1 MSNITQ
7 IIKATT
13 ESNGNVMALVIHG
26 SGIKLRPGIQTTQI
40 PRITPITCLGWNVN
54 NMDSQYIVLSG
65 SVVLVL
71 DSPWKMCSRKMLPVS
86 CEITICP
93 FHSLGLSTREYN

>member
-7 IIKATT
+7 IIKGTT
-13 ESNGNVMALVIHG
+13 GSNGNVVALVIRG
-26 SGIKLRPGIQTTQI
+26 SGIKLRPGIQDTQI
-40 PRITPITCLGWNVN
+40 TRITPIRCLGWDVN

-65 SVVLVL
+65 SVGLVL
-71 DSPWKMCSRKMLPVS
+71 DSLWKMCSRKMLPVS

-93 FHSLGLSTREYN
+93 FHSLGLSTRKYN